1 MPEELPERG
10 VAARI
15 VVLEAGPYW
24 GPELQ
29 RAFLDSAIDV
39 RSCDRVDLVEQAIA
53 DVEWTALVWDFVA
66 DRARM
71 LPWLGERV
79 REDRA
84 PPVIVCSEPAED
96 EWEWLLRSC
105 GVISWSREQQ
115 TTADLAL
122 LCRRWILKSRGRL
135 SS

>member
-1 MPEELPERG
+1 MREELPEIG
-10 VAARI
+10 VVSRI

-39 RSCDRVDLVEQAIA
+39 RSYDRVDLVEQAIA
-53 DVEWTALVWDFVA
+53 DVELTALVWDFVA

-71 LPWLGERV
+71 LSWLGERMG
-79 REDRA
+79 EDRA
-84 PPVIVCSEPAED
+84 PPIIVCSEPMESD
-96 EWEWLLRSC
+96 WEWLLRSC
-105 GVISWSREQQ
+105 GVISWFREQQ

-122 LCRRWILKSRGRL
+122 LCRRWILQSRGH
-135 SS
+135 SSW